1 MEIRRDVYLE
11 KLKAYKWNGQI
22 KIITGV
28 RRCGKSYLLNTIFRN
43 HILYEGVLSD
53 HIILIELDKLKDIR
67 YRNPLDLNAHIR
79 EVVSASSDR
88 FYLFVDEIQL
98 SDKVP
103 NPYNPDGKKITFYDA
118 LSDLMSLPN
127 LDIYVTGSNSK
138 MLSSDILTEFRD
150 RGAEIRMHPL
160 TFSEFYA
167 VASGDKEDAFDE
179 YAFYGGMPLVLSRT
193 DDAAKMEYLR
203 GLFTEVYIK
212 DIVERKKISRPE
224 ILSAIVDLL
233 ASSIGSL
240 TNVSNV
246 TNAINTR
253 QRLSK
258 GSQVSNNT
266 ISTYIDHLE
275 DAFLFHEC
283 KRYDVRGKSY
293 FDYPSKYYCEDVGLR
308 NARIGFRQQELT
320 HIMENIIYN
329 ELVARGYMVDVGVV
343 FESSHN
349 EKGNGKRIAREIDF
363 VITKGGKKTYI
374 QSAYAMDT
382 DDKIRTETKPFSIT
396 GDSFPKIVVRR
407 DIRKRWYD
415 ENGILNIGI
424 IDFLLNNDIL

>member
-43 HILYEGVLSD
+43 HLLDEGVLSD

-193 DDAAKMEYLR
+193 DDAAKMEYL
-203 GLFTEVYIK
+203 V
-212 DIVERKKISRPE
+212 
-224 ILSAIVDLL
+224 
-233 ASSIGSL
+233 
-240 TNVSNV
+240 
-246 TNAINTR
+246 
-253 QRLSK
+253 
-258 GSQVSNNT
+258 
-266 ISTYIDHLE
+266 
-275 DAFLFHEC
+275 
-283 KRYDVRGKSY
+283 
-293 FDYPSKYYCEDVGLR
+293 
-308 NARIGFRQQELT
+308 
-320 HIMENIIYN
+320 
-329 ELVARGYMVDVGVV
+329 
-343 FESSHN
+343 
-349 EKGNGKRIAREIDF
+349 
-363 VITKGGKKTYI
+363 
-374 QSAYAMDT
+374 
-382 DDKIRTETKPFSIT
+382 
-396 GDSFPKIVVRR
+396 
-407 DIRKRWYD
+407 
-415 ENGILNIGI
+415 
-424 IDFLLNNDIL
+424 

>member
-11 KLKAYKWNGQI
+11 RLKAHKWNGQI

-28 RRCGKSYLLNTIFRN
+28 RRCGKSYLLNSIFRN
-43 HILYEGVLSD
+43 HLLDEGVPSD
-53 HIILIELDKLKDIR
+53 HIISIELDKLKDIR
-67 YRNPLDLNAHIR
+67 YRNPLDLTAHVR
-79 EVVSASSDR
+79 EMASSSSER
-88 FYLFVDEIQL
+88 FYLFIDEIQL

-103 NPYNPDGKKITFYDA
+103 DPYNPDGREITFYDA
-118 LSDLMSLPN
+118 LSDLMSLHN

-150 RGAEIRMHPL
+150 RGVEIRMHPL
-160 TFSEFYA
+160 TFSEYYSA
-167 VASGDKEDAFDE
+167 VSGDKEDAFDE
-179 YAFYGGMPLVLSRT
+179 YAFYGGMPLILSRP

-212 DIVERKKISRPE
+212 DIVERKKITRPE

-240 TNVSNV
+240 TNVSNI

-253 QRLSK
+253 QKLSK
-258 GSQVSNNT
+258 ESRVSNNT
-266 ISTYIDHLE
+266 VSSYIGHLE

-308 NARIGFRQQELT
+308 NARTGFRQQELT

-329 ELVARGYMVDVGVV
+329 ELIARGYLVDVGVV
-343 FESSHN
+343 FESAHD

-363 VITKGGKKTYI
+363 VVTMGGKKTYI

-382 DDKIRTETKPFSIT
+382 EEKINTETKPFSIT

-407 DIRKRWYD
+407 DIRKRWYN

-424 IDFLLNNDIL
+424 IDFLLSNDIL